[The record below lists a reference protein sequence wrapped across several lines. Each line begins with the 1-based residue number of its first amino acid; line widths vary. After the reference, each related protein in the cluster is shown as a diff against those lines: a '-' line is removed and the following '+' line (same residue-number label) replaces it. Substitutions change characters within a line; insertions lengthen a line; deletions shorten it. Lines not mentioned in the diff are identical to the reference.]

1 MARFVITSFSKA
13 PPEAVFD
20 VLTDHRG
27 YVKLTPLRSAE
38 LEKAGQP
45 PPNGVGAIRLLRAP
59 GVRIREEVVTYERPG
74 RFVYRLLSG
83 LPVRDHVGTVTLASE
98 GTGTRITYEVE
109 TTPTIPVAGAAVV
122 GGIRIGIGRLVKAV
136 VKESQRR
143 AAAGPST

>member
-1 MARFVITSFSKA
+1 MASFVISSFSQA
-13 PPEAVFD
+13 PPETVFD

-38 LEKAGQP
+38 LEQEGRP

-59 GVRIREEVVTYERPG
+59 GVRIREEVVSYERPG

-83 LPVRDHVGTVTLASE
+83 LPVRDHVGTVSLAAE
-98 GTGTRITYEVE
+98 GSGTRITYQVE
-109 TTPTIPVAGAAVV
+109 TTPTIPVVGSAVV

-136 VKESQRR
+136 VEESQRR
-143 AAAGPST
+143 ASAGPG